1 MQGKIGEINR
11 EQGEI
16 TEGDYIEN
24 TVLSIQVDGYREQD
38 SSEPMENKG
47 TTSLFSRISKFISE
61 SIEKSASKRIEIQ
74 KTKQKSS
81 RKSAPHVSSNDSKWS
96 VGDSG
101 ALQAKL
107 CNQCSTYNEADS
119 NYCNSCGAYIS

>member
-24 TVLSIQVDGYREQD
+24 TVLSIQVGANEDQN
-38 SSEPMENKG
+38 SSEMRQNEG
-47 TTSLFSRISKFISE
+47 AISLFSKISKFISD
-61 SIEKSASKRIEIQ
+61 SIEKSASKRVEIQ

-81 RKSAPHVSSNDSKWS
+81 RKSAPYVSSNDSKWS
-96 VGDSG
+96 VADSG
-101 ALQAKL
+101 ALKAKL